1 MDEATQ
7 LQVSLDKL
15 PIKRLDSIEENGIE
29 RFPPDVDYDEKR
41 LSLIRRIDFAWAI
54 EKDEEKKK
62 QKKSSK
68 ETSTPWQW
76 QSMVENLQL
85 AHQEL
90 TVIIDLINTVEANDA
105 VTVAS
110 MTRPKLLPNEALSD
124 QAVSA
129 ATKLQCYRHV
139 GKYFKQSAKAFEQ
152 QVAREARFYGALI
165 RLQQNWK
172 VKRQRQAAIVPGNE
186 GFTLDLFDSSYD
198 QATIVRSLS
207 TSTVR
212 VNHDAAGMLAI
223 NVSPDLCH
231 SLQFGFVGAQSED
244 IVRRKSNEDKS
255 HFPGEHYLG
264 ETGKESSSDEEC
276 VKKTHS
282 LLREVHQAIFNEQ
295 VFDLVNREAFNTS
308 TGVSVTGIRENYLQ
322 LSLGQGTF
330 VYLSLVSKSQDHPT
344 VEGELTNNIENAV
357 LPLESSDEMEL
368 DAKQNT
374 PKKKG
379 QFSNPI
385 CYEIYIQQIFHEHIF
400 GRGSEKPITSGNRS
414 SSIQAKDGSSL
425 LGHFFMSL
433 AHRIFS
439 SKVLAEL
446 ENLVCKVP
454 YLQLVSNPTWHSRAS
469 SWTLFMEVP
478 QSILRGSQ
486 VKTSD
491 YYEKNAIKRQFW
503 TKVVVNDDCIN
514 VTAEGSPNVA
524 GLFKGKSEETHSINK
539 YDCNLADLPVIIL
552 QQVASQIINWLYQE
566 ALMVGIKA
574 NRDFLCL
581 SFELEQ
587 GETLGLVANVN
598 PEDSEGCI
606 SWSLVMEY
614 SFAEEQKLHM
624 NITDGA
630 SEYRKFIGHLSLDL
644 LYATLIDLVGLCS
657 GGAGQ

>member
-1 MDEATQ
+1 MD
-7 LQVSLDKL
+7 LQISLDKL
-15 PIKRLDSIEENGIE
+15 PIKRLDSIEENGME

-90 TVIIDLINTVEANDA
+90 SVIIDLINTVEANDA

-110 MTRPKLLPNEALSD
+110 MTRPKLQPNEALSD
-124 QAVSA
+124 LAVSA
-129 ATKLQCYRHV
+129 ASKLQCYRQV

-152 QVAREARFYGALI
+152 QVAQEARFYGALI

-186 GFTLDLFDSSYD
+186 GFTFDLFDNSYD
-198 QATIVRSLS
+198 QASIIRSLS
-207 TSTVR
+207 MSTVR

-223 NVSPDLCH
+223 NMSPDLCR
-231 SLQFGFVGAQSED
+231 SLQFGFVGAQSDD
-244 IVRRKSNEDKS
+244 IPRNSKGNKSYFS
-255 HFPGEHYLG
+255 VEHSLG
-264 ETGKESSSDEEC
+264 ETGKESLTDEEC
-276 VKKTHS
+276 VKKTHA
-282 LLREVHQAIFNEQ
+282 LLREVHEAIFNEH
-295 VFDLVNREAFNTS
+295 VFDLVNREAFTTV
-308 TGVSVTGIRENYLQ
+308 TGVSVTGIRENYLE
-322 LSLGQGTF
+322 LSLGRGTS
-330 VYLSLVSKSQDHPT
+330 VYLSLVSNGQDHST
-344 VEGELTNNIENAV
+344 VENELTNNAENAM
-357 LPLESSDEMEL
+357 LPPESSDEMMLE
-368 DAKQNT
+368 AKQNA
-374 PKKKG
+374 PKKG
-379 QFSNPI
+379 LFSNSI

-400 GRGSEKPITSGNRS
+400 GKGGEKPISSGNRLS
-414 SSIQAKDGSSL
+414 GVQAKETKDGGSNL

-433 AHRIFS
+433 SHRIFS
-439 SKVLAEL
+439 TKVLAEL
-446 ENLVCKVP
+446 ENVVSKVP
-454 YLQLVSNPTWHSRAS
+454 YLQLISNPTWHSRAS
-469 SWTLFMEVP
+469 SWTLYMEVP

-486 VKTSD
+486 IKTSD
-491 YYEKNAIKRQFW
+491 YFEKNAVKRQFW
-503 TKVVVNDDCIN
+503 IKAVVNDNCIN
-514 VTAEGSPNVA
+514 VKAEGSPNVA
-524 GLFKGKSEETHSINK
+524 GLFKGKIEETHSINK
-539 YDCNLADLPVIIL
+539 YNCNLADLPVIIL

-587 GETLGLVANVN
+587 GETLGLVASVD

-606 SWSLVMEY
+606 SWWLVMED

-630 SEYRKFIGHLSLDL
+630 SEYRKFLGHLSLDL

-657 GGAGQ
+657 GGTSQ